1 LHSWGQTDESP
12 PAVRDSK
19 NAAVPLEWHERLVD
33 FGRDL
38 REGRRRLDLQRIRLN
53 VNRAWGVTGEPRS

>member
-1 LHSWGQTDESP
+1 M
-12 PAVRDSK
+12 RDSK